1 MGFKDNP
8 IVYLTLKTWEFSKGN
23 RKNVILYVLL
33 FLCAHTINFLEPLVI
48 AKVLN
53 IVQEQGISSTSFPTI
68 VMWLASILVLYAGFW
83 IFHGPA
89 RVMEL
94 KNSFL
99 VRANYKKF
107 LLDGTMNLPAE
118 WHTNHHSGDTIDK
131 IEKGTFALFRYS
143 GHTFEVIEF
152 VTRFVS
158 SYLAL
163 AYFNLHSS
171 YIVLFLL
178 VMTITII
185 IKFDQ
190 VLVRYYKKLNFAENE
205 IAAKIYDTISN
216 ITTVI
221 ILRIEKLLSKAMF
234 RKIMKPLGI
243 FVTSRKISEVK
254 WFLVTMCTGLMTFFV
269 LSSYIY
275 SNLKAGTTVLI
286 GTVYVL
292 YGYVQRINGLF
303 YRFAYKYGEIVKQ
316 KTDVHNSEILS
327 NEFRKKKSVK
337 QVSLDRDWNEL
348 QVSGLQFTYPDE
360 LSDKNK
366 NRKNSPHL
374 DQVSLIIGNKQKIA
388 LVGESGSGK
397 TTLLKLIRELYH
409 PQKLKLYLDGKEIKH
424 GFSSISSEFALI
436 PQDPEI
442 FSTTIKENITLGV
455 QHKLDHIKKFT
466 EMARFNSVAER
477 LPHKYNSSIVEKGV
491 NLSGGEK
498 QRLALSR
505 GLLACEDKKIVLLD
519 EPTSSVDPKNELLIY
534 KNIFKS
540 FKNKTIISSVHR
552 LHLLSLFDKVYY
564 FKDGKVVASGSFDE
578 LLKKSFEFRLMWK
591 RYNRAQE
598 NKL

>member
-1 MGFKDNP
+1 MSFKDNP

-23 RKNVILYVLL
+23 RKNVVLYVLL
-33 FLCAHTINFLEPLVI
+33 FFCAHTINFLEPLVI

-53 IVQEQGISSTSFPTI
+53 IIQEQGITTDSFSTI
-68 VMWLASILVLYAGFW
+68 VMWLTSILVLYVGFW
-83 IFHGPA
+83 LFHGPA
-89 RVMEL
+89 RVIEL

-107 LLDGTMNLPAE
+107 LLDGTMNLPSE

-131 IEKGTFALFRYS
+131 VEKGTLALFNYS
-143 GHTFEVIEF
+143 GNTFEVIEF
-152 VTRFVS
+152 IIRFVS

-163 AYFNLHSS
+163 SYFNLHSS

-178 VMTITII
+178 IMTMTIIL
-185 IKFDQ
+185 KFDK
-190 VLVRYYKKLNFAENE
+190 VLIGYYKRLNFAENE

-221 ILRIEKLLSKAMF
+221 ILRIEKLLSNAMF
-234 RKIMKPLGI
+234 KKIMKPLGI
-243 FVTSRKISEVK
+243 YVRSRKISETK

-269 LSSYIY
+269 LSSYLY

-303 YRFAYKYGEIVKQ
+303 YRFAYKYGQIVKQ

-327 NEFRKKKSVK
+327 KEFRKKKYVRKISLNKNWKEIQVK
-337 QVSLDRDWNEL
+337 
-348 QVSGLQFTYPDE
+348 GLQFTYEEDNI
-360 LSDKNK
+360 KN
-366 NRKNSPHL
+366 NNPHL
-374 DQVSLIIGNKQKIA
+374 NNISLIIGKKQKIA

-397 TTLLKLIRELYH
+397 TTLLKLIRELYK
-409 PQKLKLYLDGKEIKH
+409 PQKLKLYIDGKELKY
-424 GFSSISSEFALI
+424 GFSSISSEIALI

-455 QHKLDHIKKFT
+455 THKLEYIKKFT
-466 EMARFNSVAER
+466 KMARFNSVAEK
-477 LPHKYNSSIVEKGV
+477 LPHKYESSIVEKGV

-505 GLLACEDKKIVLLD
+505 GLMACEDKQIVLLD

-534 KNIFKS
+534 KNIFS
-540 FKNKTIISSVHR
+540 NFKDKTIISSVHR
-552 LHLLSLFDKVYY
+552 LHLLNLFDRIYY
-564 FKDGKVVASGSFDE
+564 FKEGKIVAAGSVDG
-578 LLKKSFEFRLMWK
+578 LLKKSFEFRLMWR